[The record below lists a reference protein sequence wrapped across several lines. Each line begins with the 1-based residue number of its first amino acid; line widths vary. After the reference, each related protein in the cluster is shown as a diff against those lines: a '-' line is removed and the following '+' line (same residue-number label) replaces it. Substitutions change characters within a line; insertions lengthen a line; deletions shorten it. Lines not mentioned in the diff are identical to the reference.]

1 MLTALKLRNIPRV
14 VKVFKSYENL
24 RNLEKFSVKYSEE
37 TKFFAFDEAEVFCQT
52 RFGVSNSV
60 SYFKYHSFIGIFTNF
75 TALEH

>member
-1 MLTALKLRNIPRV
+1 MKNENIPRI

-37 TKFFAFDEAEVFCQT
+37 IKFFAFDEAEVFCQT

-60 SYFKYHSFIGIFTNF
+60 SYFKYQSFIGIFTYF